1 MILGEAGLE
10 GRTLECLLRT
20 MLLERSEHANSDMA
34 AGVVTWRRDNFSG
47 LVDDQCRYY
56 LGKFRPQE
64 VPRSLEAPAL
74 PLALIHPSAWKG
86 SSYPNFAKR
95 SSTKFGYEDPLEET
109 C

>member
-64 VPRSLEAPAL
+64 VPWVPGGSG
-74 PLALIHPSAWKG
+74 PSTSCPYSPECVEG
-86 SSYPNFAKR
+86 
-95 SSTKFGYEDPLEET
+95 KFCELRQTEFYEVRV
-109 C
+109 